1 MDRPGFPCSC
11 TAEGCL
17 NKTGRLEFNPV
28 KVRSHFVRTIMRTR
42 LEAARLLHH
51 SHASYLPA
59 PALGYLAHMY
69 SHQEALAAST
79 SSSST
84 SSMSPLSAAACY
96 PAETTGPHH
105 HWLPGSW
112 ALDTP
117 WWAPAFSAAHAEAA
131 EAETGN
137 DDQEETDTSD
147 SDEEEEEEIY
157 ADVIEDDYE
166 EEVLEETVVTDDIQ
180 IIPSLGEAEVGG
192 ILDCVL
198 ASVVAEAA
206 EEEEESAEAG
216 YNDEADE
223 GISSDCHS
231 CYEDASTASSASEAK
246 CDAEEDSSDRSE
258 GFEDGKS
265 DSEDGSEPRSISV
278 TPQSTEN
285 IIEAGIHSSPLVESV
300 LA

>member
-1 MDRPGFPCSC
+1 MINTNLWMQLF
-11 TAEGCL
+11 
-17 NKTGRLEFNPV
+17 
-28 KVRSHFVRTIMRTR
+28 
-42 LEAARLLHH
+42 
-51 SHASYLPA
+51 
-59 PALGYLAHMY
+59 
-69 SHQEALAAST
+69 EAL
-79 SSSST
+79 
-84 SSMSPLSAAACY
+84 MSPLSAACY

-137 DDQEETDTSD
+137 DGQEETDTSD
-147 SDEEEEEEIY
+147 SDEEEEEEEEIY

-180 IIPSLGEAEVGG
+180 IIPSLVEAEVGG
-192 ILDCVL
+192 ILDSVL
-198 ASVVAEAA
+198 ASVVA
-206 EEEEESAEAG
+206 EEESAEAG
-216 YNDEADE
+216 YNGEADE

-246 CDAEEDSSDRSE
+246 CDTEEDSSDRSE

-278 TPQSTEN
+278 SPQSTEN

>member
-1 MDRPGFPCSC
+1 
-11 TAEGCL
+11 
-17 NKTGRLEFNPV
+17 
-28 KVRSHFVRTIMRTR
+28 
-42 LEAARLLHH
+42 
-51 SHASYLPA
+51 
-59 PALGYLAHMY
+59 
-69 SHQEALAAST
+69 
-79 SSSST
+79 
-84 SSMSPLSAAACY
+84 MSPLSAACY
-96 PAETTGPHH
+96 PAEAGGPHH

-117 WWAPAFSAAHAEAA
+117 WWAPAFSAAHAEPA

-147 SDEEEEEEIY
+147 SDADEEEEEIY

-206 EEEEESAEAG
+206 AEEEEESAEAG
-216 YNDEADE
+216 YNVEADE

-278 TPQSTEN
+278 SPQSTEN
-285 IIEAGIHSSPLVESV
+285 IIEAGIHSSPMVESV

>member
-42 LEAARLLHH
+42 LEAARLLQH
-51 SHASYLPA
+51 SPASYLPA

-79 SSSST
+79 SS
-84 SSMSPLSAAACY
+84 MSPLSAASY
-96 PAETTGPHH
+96 PAEAGGPHH

-112 ALDTP
+112 TLDTP

-147 SDEEEEEEIY
+147 SEDEEEEIY

-180 IIPSLGEAEVGG
+180 IIPSLVEAEVGG

-206 EEEEESAEAG
+206 AEEQESAEAG

-231 CYEDASTASSASEAK
+231 YCEDASTASSASEAK
-246 CDAEEDSSDRSE
+246 CDTEEDSSDRSE